1 MTPIDPLREM
11 PVVEEE
17 AQSNGG
23 AAEPLAR
30 APLHARIAER
40 VRDMII
46 EGELEPGTRIP
57 EKELC
62 ARFAVS
68 RTPLRE
74 ALKVLAWEGLL
85 ELNPNRG
92 ATVTGVHLDGL
103 RHVFEV
109 LGALESLAGELA
121 CAQIDDVELAEIRAL
136 HYRMVLEF
144 HRGDRHDY
152 FQLNQAIH
160 RKILDAARNPVLS
173 ATHSNLSAR
182 ARRVRYMANLTP
194 ERWKSAVAEHE
205 QILDALADRDA
216 DRLANILR
224 EHIRAKF
231 EAVRDSL

>member
-1 MTPIDPLREM
+1 M
-11 PVVEEE
+11 PVLEEE
-17 AQSNGG
+17 AQSNGV

-92 ATVTGVHLDGL
+92 ATVTEVHLDEL
-103 RHVFEV
+103 RHVFVV

-144 HRGDRHDY
+144 HRGARHDY

-173 ATHSNLSAR
+173 ATHSTLSAR